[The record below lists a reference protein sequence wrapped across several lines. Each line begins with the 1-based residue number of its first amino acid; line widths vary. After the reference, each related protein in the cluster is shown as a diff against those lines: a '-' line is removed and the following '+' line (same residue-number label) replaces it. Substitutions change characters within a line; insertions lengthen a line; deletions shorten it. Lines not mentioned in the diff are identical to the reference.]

1 MLTHLP
7 RFPLAHLPTPLE
19 PLPRLSHALG
29 AQLWIKRDDQTGLAG
44 GGNKTRKLE
53 YLVADAL
60 AQEADTLVTV
70 GAVQS
75 NHCRQTAAAA
85 ARAGLRCVL
94 VLRGHPPA
102 KTTGNLLLDYLLG
115 AEVRWAGDRPR
126 DTVYAEVVR
135 AERAAGRRPYAI
147 PLGGSTPI
155 GAAAYAA
162 AVLELK
168 QQMHAQ
174 EAAFKRIVFASSSAG
189 THAGL
194 VVGARLAGL
203 PAEILGISVDLPA
216 AELQALVGPLATDT
230 SALLGAPHI
239 YPPGEIAVNADYL
252 GGGYAVMGA
261 PEREAIQLCAQ
272 TEGILVDPV
281 YTGRAAAGLIDL
293 IRRGVIKPDE
303 PVLFWHTGGI
313 PALFAY
319 ADQLTT
325 DERREMSSHPS
336 S

>member
-1 MLTHLP
+1 MLASLP

-19 PLPRLSHALG
+19 PLPRLSRELG
-29 AQLWIKRDDQTGLAG
+29 VRVHVKRDDQTGLAG

-60 AQEADTLVTV
+60 AQGADTLVTV

-94 VLRGHPPA
+94 VLRGHAPA
-102 KTTGNLLLDYLLG
+102 EVTGNLLLDYVLG
-115 AEVRWAGDRPR
+115 ADVRWAGDQPR
-126 DTVYAEVVR
+126 DAAFAEAVA

-147 PLGGSTPI
+147 PLGGSTVL

-162 AVLELK
+162 ALLELK
-168 QQMHAQ
+168 AQ
-174 EAAFKRIVFASSSAG
+174 LAAPSPQFDRIVFATSSGG

-194 VVGARLAGL
+194 VVGAQLAGL
-203 PAEILGISVDLPA
+203 RSQVLGISVDLPA
-216 AELQALVGPLATDT
+216 AELAALVARLATET
-230 SALLGAPHI
+230 ATRLQAPHTYTPADI
-239 YPPGEIAVNADYL
+239 HVNADYL

-261 PEREAIQLCAQ
+261 PEREAVQMFAH
-272 TEGILVDPV
+272 TEGLLVDPV

-293 IRRGVIKPDE
+293 CRRGVIGRAE
-303 PVLFWHTGGI
+303 SVLFWHTGGT

-319 ADQLTT
+319 EAELT
-325 DERREMSSHPS
+325 R
-336 S
+336 